1 MLTFELIPISRHK
14 RENYSYKIKP
24 GKGWEGKAR
33 EERPQMTF
41 EMTLNSV

>member
-24 GKGWEGKAR
+24 GKGGEGKAS